1 MKRIVLVCGVF
12 VLASCEGT
20 SLSDYSTF
28 GDSAASVSDTSRAD
42 FYPDD
47 QLLVTAKAQFREGNY
62 GKAFTGFR
70 KAINVT
76 PKDPAAWLGYAASAD
91 MLRKFDQSAKAY
103 RRLRPVIGNRIEF
116 HNNLGYSYMLQ
127 GDLVKARRS
136 FLKAYDADPSNE
148 TTANNLELL
157 RNSSKFPKRG
167 IGQSNGI

>member
-1 MKRIVLVCGVF
+1 MKRIVLICGVF
-12 VLASCEGT
+12 LLASCEGT

-28 GDSAASVSDTSRAD
+28 GDSAESVADTSRAD
-42 FYPDD
+42 YYPDD

-62 GKAFTGFR
+62 GKAFTGFK

-76 PKDPAAWLGYAASAD
+76 PKDPAAWLGYAAAAD

-103 RRLRPVIGNRIEF
+103 SRLQPVIGNRIEF
-116 HNNLGYSYMLQ
+116 HNNVGYSYMLQ
-127 GDLVKARRS
+127 GDLVKARRA
-136 FLKAYDADPSNE
+136 FLRAYDIDPSND

-157 RNSSKFPKRG
+157 RNSANFPKRG